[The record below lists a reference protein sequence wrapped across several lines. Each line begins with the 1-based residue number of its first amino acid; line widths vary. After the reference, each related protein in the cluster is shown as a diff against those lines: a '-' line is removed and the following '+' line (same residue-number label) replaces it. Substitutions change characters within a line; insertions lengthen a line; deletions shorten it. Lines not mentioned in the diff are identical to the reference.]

1 MIPKIQDP
9 QNINEYIPISLIG
22 CIYKA
27 VAKIL
32 TRRHKKVMATIIDE
46 RQSAFI
52 EGRHLLHNMV
62 IANEAF
68 DEAKRGR
75 KSCLVF
81 KVSNEKAYDSVC
93 WDFLLYMLGRMGFY
107 EKWVMWID
115 GCLKFSFVS
124 VLVNGC
130 PIDESSP
137 QRGIRQGDPLAPFL
151 FNIVA
156 KGLTGLMRE
165 AQKKNLF
172 KGFLVGRDKVEIS
185 ILQ

>member
-9 QNINEYIPISLIG
+9 QNINEYILISLIG

-115 GCLKFSFVS
+115 GCLKSSFVS

-130 PIDESSP
+130 PTNEFPP
-137 QRGIRQGDPLAPFL
+137 QRRLRQEDPLTPF
-151 FNIVA
+151 
-156 KGLTGLMRE
+156 
-165 AQKKNLF
+165 
-172 KGFLVGRDKVEIS
+172 
-185 ILQ
+185 